1 MIVAETPNQ
10 NQGPKPEHF
19 DFEEIFVQ
27 VYGMFLFA
35 VKDVE
40 HARNA
45 EVLMRLRCMR
55 DADVIE

>member
-1 MIVAETPNQ
+1 
-10 NQGPKPEHF
+10 
-19 DFEEIFVQ
+19 
-27 VYGMFLFA
+27 MFLFA